1 MPDEPPERD
10 LVPFTMPSL
19 GADMDAGTVV
29 EWLVKPGSLVHRGDV
44 VAIVQTDKNDLDVEV
59 FADGTVVEL
68 LVPAGEKVAVGTAL
82 ALLAPVGR
90 VERPLP
96 RPTRAPRPSPDQPA
110 TGVAVRSVPPVVS
123 TPHLTSPV
131 LRRLAAEH
139 HIDVARV
146 RGSGPGGRVTR
157 DDIEHAERRVTVTPR
172 ARRLAR
178 EHGLDLTTF
187 AERVVTGDDVLRAAA
202 TEVIAPPLPAAIPRR
217 QASSENVTS
226 TPPDAGDTMRR
237 TIARLMTKAWQEI
250 PHYHV
255 ASRIDLRSC
264 LAELDTIN
272 ENRSAASR
280 VLSGAVLASAAAR
293 AVAEVPGVNGYW
305 LDGSFV
311 QGDGVHLGIVVALRS
326 GGLLAPVIR
335 DANRKTVD
343 EVMNEMRDLVTRAR
357 TGRLR
362 ATEMVGATFTVTEL
376 GDGAAESVAPII
388 HPPQVAILG
397 LGSVHDEP
405 WAEHGMLDVR
415 PVVHATLAGDH
426 RAIDGRLGSLYLT
439 TLSRFLQEPIKS

>member
-1 MPDEPPERD
+1 MPEAPTERE
-10 LVPFTMPSL
+10 LVPFTMPAL
-19 GADMDAGTVV
+19 GADMDTGTVV
-29 EWLVKPGSLVHRGDV
+29 EWLIKPGSVVHRGDV
-44 VAIVQTDKNDLDVEV
+44 VAIVETDKNDLDVEV
-59 FADGTVVEL
+59 FADGTVVDL
-68 LVPAGEKVAVGTAL
+68 VVPAGEKVAVGTTL
-82 ALLAPVGR
+82 ALLAPEGR

-96 RPTRAPRPSPDQPA
+96 QPTQAPRRPLDRPAPEAATRPASPA
-110 TGVAVRSVPPVVS
+110 PVV
-123 TPHLTSPV
+123 TPLQLTSPV
-131 LRRLAAEH
+131 LRRLAADH
-139 HIDVARV
+139 HIDVTRV
-146 RGSGPGGRVTR
+146 HGSGPGGRITR
-157 DDIEHAERRVTVTPR
+157 DDIEHAERRAAVTPR

-178 EHGLDLTTF
+178 QHGVDLSTL
-187 AERVVTGDDVLRAAA
+187 AGRVVTGDDVLQA
-202 TEVIAPPLPAAIPRR
+202 
-217 QASSENVTS
+217 ASSATAQ
-226 TPPDAGDTMRR
+226 TLPPASPSEQVPAKPVAGDTMRR

-264 LAELDTIN
+264 LAELDKIN
-272 ENRSAASR
+272 ENRSAAGR

-293 AVAEVPGVNGYW
+293 AAAEVPGVNGYW
-305 LDGSFV
+305 LDESFV
-311 QGDGVHLGIVVALRS
+311 QGEGVHLGIVVALRS

-335 DANRKTVD
+335 DANDKTVD

-362 ATEMVGATFTVTEL
+362 ATEMVGATFTLTEL
-376 GDGAAESVAPII
+376 GEGAVDSVTPII

-405 WAEHGMLDVR
+405 WAEQGMLDVR

-439 TLSRFLQEPIKS
+439 TLSRFLQEPMKS